1 MGRPKKYFTK
11 EDAEDA
17 LKQQK
22 LNYIEKVG
30 KDNFKKM
37 VNEASKICYYKN
49 KEKGIIRARDRNNPN
64 YKPRQKKLDI
74 I

>member
-1 MGRPKKYFTK
+1 MHYKYNSDEEAK
-11 EDAEDA
+11 QA

-37 VNEASKICYYKN
+37 VNEASKICYYRN